1 MPSGITGNFAQV
13 EAALLAIIPRVEAA
27 DEVVEEE
34 GAQMVAA
41 LAERNAPRLT
51 GTLQASVDE
60 EGGKVVVGA
69 EYGGYV
75 EYGTRRSKAQPFL
88 RPAKEEA
95 ELPWR
100 QAAERTYTIAT
111 R

>member
-27 DEVVEEE
+27 DEIVEEE
-34 GAQMVAA
+34 GAQLVAQ

-51 GTLQASVDE
+51 GQLASSVDE
-60 EGGKVVVGA
+60 EGGQVVVQAPYGA
-69 EYGGYV
+69 YV
-75 EYGTRRSKAQPFL
+75 EYGTRRQAPQPFL
-88 RPAKEEA
+88 RPAKEQAEA
-95 ELPWR
+95 PWR
-100 QAAERTYTIAT
+100 QLAEKTYTIAT

>member
-34 GAQMVAA
+34 GAGLVAR
-41 LAERNAPRLT
+41 LAEARAPRFT
-51 GTLQASVDE
+51 GHLAASIDE
-60 EGGKVVVGA
+60 EGGKVVVDTPYGA
-69 EYGGYV
+69 YV

-88 RPAKEEA
+88 RPAKDQA
-95 ELPWR
+95 ETPWR
-100 QAAERTYTIAT
+100 LAAERTYTVAT